1 MLIFEVA
8 AYAILGAVVGSFL
21 NVCIDRLP
29 GGKSLIR
36 PPSHCPACGYRLKP
50 VDLIPVVSYLM
61 LRGKCRVCSF
71 SIPRRVIAVE
81 VVTGFLFAFLIW
93 WFNPGVNLAIA
104 ILFTCLLLVIAVI
117 DIEYSLILNI
127 LTYPGI
133 LIALMCSFLRPEI
146 GITGS
151 IIGLFSGLVTI
162 VIIIYAS
169 RGGMGIGD
177 AKMAALVGAI
187 LGFPMVFLALLVAV
201 VTGGIVAV
209 ILIAAKLKGRKDRIP
224 FGPFLAWG
232 GWLALVFGKDI
243 LSWYLG
249 VS

>member
-1 MLIFEVA
+1 
-8 AYAILGAVVGSFL
+8 
-21 NVCIDRLP
+21 
-29 GGKSLIR
+29 
-36 PPSHCPACGYRLKP
+36 
-50 VDLIPVVSYLM
+50 
-61 LRGKCRVCSF
+61 
-71 SIPRRVIAVE
+71 
-81 VVTGFLFAFLIW
+81 
-93 WFNPGVNLAIA
+93 
-104 ILFTCLLLVIAVI
+104 
-117 DIEYSLILNI
+117 
-127 LTYPGI
+127 
-133 LIALMCSFLRPEI
+133 MCSFLRPEI